1 MTTRWSSRG
10 RCPPGSDLGC
20 GDPLKSGADTTEGSR
35 GVYGISVA
43 ADLAGTGVQNLR
55 LYERKGL
62 LRPDR
67 SAGGTRLYSADD
79 VHRLRR
85 IIDLLAAG
93 VNLAG
98 IAMVLDLQD
107 DNTRMSTQI
116 NRRASTGSRSSTN
129 DESAP

>member
-1 MTTRWSSRG
+1 MTTE
-10 RCPPGSDLGC
+10 
-20 GDPLKSGADTTEGSR
+20 KSGADTTEGSR

-79 VHRLRR
+79 VLRLRR

-116 NRRASTGSRSSTN
+116 HRRATN
-129 DESAP
+129 TRTKPDTADESAQ

>member
-1 MTTRWSSRG
+1 M
-10 RCPPGSDLGC
+10 
-20 GDPLKSGADTTEGSR
+20 
-35 GVYGISVA
+35 YGISVA

-55 LYERKGL
+55 LYERKGV

-79 VHRLRR
+79 VLRLRR

-107 DNTRMSTQI
+107 DNTRMSKQLHRHT
-116 NRRASTGSRSSTN
+116 SRHPRTESS
-129 DESAP
+129 DDA

>member
-1 MTTRWSSRG
+1 MTTE
-10 RCPPGSDLGC
+10 
-20 GDPLKSGADTTEGSR
+20 KSGADTTEASR

-79 VHRLRR
+79 VLRLRR
-85 IIDLLAAG
+85 IIDLLSAG

-116 NRRASTGSRSSTN
+116 NRRGNTRSRSSTD
-129 DESAP
+129 DESAR

>member
-1 MTTRWSSRG
+1 MTTE
-10 RCPPGSDLGC
+10 
-20 GDPLKSGADTTEGSR
+20 KSGTGPADGSR

-43 ADLAGTGVQNLR
+43 ADLSGTGIQNLR

-107 DNTRMSTQI
+107 DNTRMNTKIHRQATNTRSKPST
-116 NRRASTGSRSSTN
+116 S
-129 DESAP
+129 

>member
-1 MTTRWSSRG
+1 MTTEK
-10 RCPPGSDLGC
+10 SD
-20 GDPLKSGADTTEGSR
+20 ADTTSASR

-62 LRPDR
+62 LRPSR

-79 VHRLRR
+79 VLRLRR
-85 IIDLLAAG
+85 ILDLLAAG
-93 VNLAG
+93 LNLAG

-107 DNTRMSTQI
+107 DNTRMSTQLHQQATKPR
-116 NRRASTGSRSSTN
+116 NRRSTIDG
-129 DESAP
+129 SAP

>member
-1 MTTRWSSRG
+1 MTTEKSARRHD
-10 RCPPGSDLGC
+10 GS
-20 GDPLKSGADTTEGSR
+20 SR

-79 VHRLRR
+79 VLRLRR

-107 DNTRMSTQI
+107 DNTRMSTQLH
-116 NRRASTGSRSSTN
+116 RQTN
-129 DESAP
+129 GRPALPADESFLGERPTPEPGRRSRPPT

>member
-1 MTTRWSSRG
+1 MTTG
-10 RCPPGSDLGC
+10 KPDVQ
-20 GDPLKSGADTTEGSR
+20 AVIANR

-67 SAGGTRLYSADD
+67 SAGGTRLYSTDD
-79 VHRLRR
+79 VLRLRR

-93 VNLAG
+93 LNLAG

-107 DNTRMSTQI
+107 DNTRMSEQLHRPSG
-116 NRRASTGSRSSTN
+116 NRRTEPSDDA
-129 DESAP
+129 

>member
-1 MTTRWSSRG
+1 M
-10 RCPPGSDLGC
+10 
-20 GDPLKSGADTTEGSR
+20 
-35 GVYGISVA
+35 YGISVA

-62 LRPDR
+62 LRPSR
-67 SAGGTRLYSADD
+67 SAGGTRLYSAND

-93 VNLAG
+93 LNLAG

-116 NRRASTGSRSSTN
+116 SRRANTRSRSSTG

>member
-1 MTTRWSSRG
+1 MTTEK
-10 RCPPGSDLGC
+10 SD
-20 GDPLKSGADTTEGSR
+20 ADTTSASR

-62 LRPDR
+62 LRPSR

-79 VHRLRR
+79 VLRLRR
-85 IIDLLAAG
+85 ILDLLAAG
-93 VNLAG
+93 LNLAG

-107 DNTRMSTQI
+107 DNTRMSTQLHQQTTQPR
-116 NRRASTGSRSSTN
+116 NRRSTIDG
-129 DESAP
+129 SAP

>member
-1 MTTRWSSRG
+1 MVTTEK
-10 RCPPGSDLGC
+10 SD
-20 GDPLKSGADTTEGSR
+20 ADTTSASR

-62 LRPDR
+62 LRPSR

-79 VHRLRR
+79 VLRLRR
-85 IIDLLAAG
+85 ILDLLAAG
-93 VNLAG
+93 LNLAG

-107 DNTRMSTQI
+107 DNTRMRNEIANSL
-116 NRRASTGSRSSTN
+116 RRDENHDGSPETSG
-129 DESAP
+129 